1 MIFAILSLVF
11 SCVSIFAFWWLG
23 FIGAICGIIGIST
36 AGDDKNQK
44 GLSIAGTII
53 GLLSSCIML
62 IIFIIL

>member
-1 MIFAILSLVF
+1 MILAILSLVF
-11 SCVSIFAFWWLG
+11 SCISIFAFWWLG

-53 GLLSSCIML
+53 SEFREMQKYI
-62 IIFIIL
+62 